1 MVDLQC
7 NYTLFSLRL
16 YLTMLLLRP
25 HRTVYARGFTADS
38 HACQIA
44 FDTNMCALVLRQSR
58 AATPLCPL
66 DYATDPDKT

>member
-44 FDTNMCALVLRQSR
+44 FDTKM
-58 AATPLCPL
+58 
-66 DYATDPDKT
+66 